1 MKSTSYALH
10 MAHYLQ
16 SHAAE
21 QQPLS
26 NKTKPQTWKE
36 RVRLAWY
43 FVKLNEALKDGVVK
57 FSFWK
62 KDGTIREAKGTT
74 LLLLVPKDKQPK
86 GIQNSKLKIQNYG
99 TIPFYDIDK
108 KAWRSFSITHFIGFV
123 TIYHLTSQPVNQKT
137 S

>member
-1 MKSTSYALH
+1 MKSTSYALL

-43 FVKLNEALKDGVVK
+43 FVKFNKALKDGLVT

-62 KDGTIREAKGTT
+62 KDGTIREAKGTKHP
-74 LLLLVPKDKQPK
+74 LLIPFEDRPTTNNKRPTT
-86 GIQNSKLKIQNYG
+86 NYG
-99 TIPFYDIDK
+99 TIPFFDLDK
-108 KAWRSFSITHFIGFV
+108 GEWRSFSITHFIGFV
-123 TIYHLTSQPVNQKT
+123 TFYRLVENSHALHSR

>member
-1 MKSTSYALH
+1 MKSTSYALM

-43 FVKLNEALKDGVVK
+43 FVKFNEALKDGVVK

-62 KDGTIREAKGTT
+62 KDGSIREATGTKNM
-74 LLLLVPKDKQPK
+74 LLIPFENRPQALSPESVSPVQ
-86 GIQNSKLKIQNYG
+86 
-99 TIPFYDIDK
+99 TIAFYDIDK
-108 KAWRSFSITHFIGFV
+108 KDWRCFSITHFIGFV

>member
-1 MKSTSYALH
+1 MKSKTSYALK

-26 NKTKPQTWKE
+26 NKNKPQTWSE

-43 FVKLNEALKDGVVK
+43 FVKFNEALKDGLVT

-62 KDGTIREAKGTT
+62 KDGTIREARATKN
-74 LLLLVPKDKQPK
+74 LLLIPDEKKPK
-86 GIQNSKLKIQNYG
+86 GQVDYG
-99 TIPFYDIDK
+99 IESYSAIPFFDLDK
-108 KAWRSFSITHFIGFV
+108 GEWRSFSITHFIGFV
-123 TIYHLTSQPVNQKT
+123 TVYQLLVRGERRNAK
-137 S
+137 

>member
-1 MKSTSYALH
+1 MKSTSYALK

-26 NKTKPQTWKE
+26 NKTKPQTWKD

-43 FVKLNEALKDGVVK
+43 FVKFNEALKHGVVT

-62 KDGTIREAKGTT
+62 IDGTIREARGTKNM
-74 LLLLVPKDKQPK
+74 LLIPFEDRPKAFTPESVTQF
-86 GIQNSKLKIQNYG
+86 Q

-123 TIYHLTSQPVNQKT
+123 SLYRLEEDSL
-137 S
+137 